1 MAFETTITEKDLDA
15 NSQHLVHG
23 FRADN
28 QDREPDLTVDGLSD
42 SIFSRLLGLLG
53 MLGLLVRR
61 RSVFPVARANENP
74 TNQPRGTF
82 GSLGI
87 RHLV

>member
-42 SIFSRLLGLLG
+42 SIFSRLLGL
-53 MLGLLVRR
+53 
-61 RSVFPVARANENP
+61 
-74 TNQPRGTF
+74 F
-82 GSLGI
+82 GIGRQ
-87 RHLV
+87 RH